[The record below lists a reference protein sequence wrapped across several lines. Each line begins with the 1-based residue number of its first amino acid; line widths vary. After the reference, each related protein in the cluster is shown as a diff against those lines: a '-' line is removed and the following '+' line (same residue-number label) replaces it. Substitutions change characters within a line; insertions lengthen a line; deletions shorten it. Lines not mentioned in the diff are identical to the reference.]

1 MNRNNFTTI
10 IQIMRRALEKE
21 PKLSFNQLRKTNDLI
36 TTTAENFFI
45 ALREH
50 RTLVPTD
57 IKFSPVKGK
66 IDPNVVADLEI
77 EKASS

>member
-1 MNRNNFTTI
+1 MNKSNFNMAI
-10 IQIMRRALEKE
+10 EVVRRALETT
-21 PKLSFNQLRKTNDLI
+21 PKISFNQLRKTNNDKI
-36 TTTAENFFI
+36 NITAENFFL

-50 RTLVPTD
+50 STIAPKD

-77 EKASS
+77 EKG